1 MFPLGTNG
9 LLQAAQ
15 TIYKQV
21 VDEFNFKMG
30 LRNSSLNYPQLF
42 KFLASVD
49 IRIGDLPSKKLSVN
63 NLFRDIV
70 IEHDISCQHENL
82 TINFGGKKPS
92 LSICGLSTM
101 MVDPPS
107 LFSNLSPDCRP
118 LAKNSRR

>member
-1 MFPLGTNG
+1 
-9 LLQAAQ
+9 
-15 TIYKQV
+15 
-21 VDEFNFKMG
+21 MG

>member
-1 MFPLGTNG
+1 MGTNG
-9 LLQAAQ
+9 LTQAAQ

-30 LRNSSLNYPQLF
+30 LSNSSLNHPQLL

-49 IRIGDLPSKKLSVN
+49 IPIGDVPSKKLSVN
-63 NLFRDIV
+63 DLFRDIV
-70 IEHDISCQHENL
+70 IGHDISCQHENL

-101 MVDPPS
+101 KVDPPS
-107 LFSNLSPDCRP
+107 PFGNLSPDCRH
-118 LAKNSRR
+118 LAKKSRR

>member
-9 LLQAAQ
+9 LIQAAQ

-30 LRNSSLNYPQLF
+30 LSNSSLNHPQLF

-70 IEHDISCQHENL
+70 IELNDEFWWKE
-82 TINFGGKKPS
+82 TIVIYLWAVYNEG
-92 LSICGLSTM
+92 
-101 MVDPPS
+101 
-107 LFSNLSPDCRP
+107 
-118 LAKNSRR
+118 